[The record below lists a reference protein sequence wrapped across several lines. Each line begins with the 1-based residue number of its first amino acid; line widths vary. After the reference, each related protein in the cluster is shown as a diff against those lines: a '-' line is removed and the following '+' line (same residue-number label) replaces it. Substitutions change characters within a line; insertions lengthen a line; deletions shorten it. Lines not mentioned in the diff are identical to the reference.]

1 MINRRLLV
9 QINWCNTKKK
19 EKSEPSR
26 VSNPGLQF
34 RSQTCLP
41 LLYGYLYT
49 LVMLIAWIQN
59 M

>member
-9 QINWCNTKKK
+9 QSKWCKKEKK

-34 RSQTCLP
+34 RKDIYALG
-41 LLYGYLYT
+41 L
-49 LVMLIAWIQN
+49 LIAWIQN